1 MVYAAMSAINQN
13 HYFPIIMWK
22 KPSKTWNLYN
32 ISDIIT
38 TQTSFIILVWF
49 ILGKNNQT
57 QIQ

>member
-1 MVYAAMSAINQN
+1 MSAINQN

-22 KPSKTWNLYN
+22 KTSKTWNLYN